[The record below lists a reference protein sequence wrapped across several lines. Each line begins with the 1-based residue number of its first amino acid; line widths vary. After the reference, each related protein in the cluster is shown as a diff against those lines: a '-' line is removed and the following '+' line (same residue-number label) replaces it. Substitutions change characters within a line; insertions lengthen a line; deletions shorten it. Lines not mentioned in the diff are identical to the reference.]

1 MATHIRKIPFK
12 YRFYRQKCFFL
23 QRLCTK
29 TEAAVVIQNVQR
41 MAADAVGKGE
51 ISFEIRLPHDIG
63 LLLFKALDMG
73 CSLTCF
79 LADEMVACEDVV
91 ERSHAGQVF
100 VPHVFHDLMELFCAQ
115 RRILPA

>member
-1 MATHIRKIPFK
+1 
-12 YRFYRQKCFFL
+12 
-23 QRLCTK
+23 
-29 TEAAVVIQNVQR
+29 

-63 LLLFKALDMG
+63 LLLFKTLDMG

-91 ERSHAGQVF
+91 ERPHAGQVF

-115 RRILPA
+115 RRILPAKLNDARFHLRCDTASLCFGRTALI

>member
-1 MATHIRKIPFK
+1 
-12 YRFYRQKCFFL
+12 
-23 QRLCTK
+23 
-29 TEAAVVIQNVQR
+29 